1 MEKKN
6 IQVYLSIFFLHFFF
20 QSGALKEGRSQSL
33 LFSKRSFEGRAKSIH
48 FFFQSG
54 ALKEASGDVG
64 AKITSGSHN
73 ITRNILEEI
82 KELRGDKIKI
92 SS

>member
-6 IQVYLSIFFLHFFF
+6 IQVYLSIFFLHF
-20 QSGALKEGRSQSL
+20 L
-33 LFSKRSFEGRAKSIH
+33 
-48 FFFQSG
+48 FQSG

>member
-33 LFSKRSFEGRAKSIH
+33 LISKRSFEGRAEPIPFIFK
-48 FFFQSG
+48 
-54 ALKEASGDVG
+54 A
-64 AKITSGSHN
+64 
-73 ITRNILEEI
+73 
-82 KELRGDKIKI
+82 EL
-92 SS
+92 

>member
-20 QSGALKEGRSQSL
+20 QSGALKEGRKPIPFIFKAEL
-33 LFSKRSFEGRAKSIH
+33 WGKCGANPFY
-48 FFFQSG
+48 FQSE
-54 ALKEASGDVG
+54 ALKEVSGDVD
-64 AKITSGSHN
+64 AKITSGSHY

-92 SS
+92 